1 MFRFGRLFAVAWIAL
16 SFAAA
21 RIEADDESILWNS
34 SPFDSRT
41 ECCDETC
48 HECSPSRPC
57 CCLTDD
63 RYWLRG
69 EALLW
74 WTDGMHVPP
83 LISASPP
90 GTALAD
96 AGVLGTPG
104 ATILFG
110 GNERLLN
117 SPRVGWRLQGGGWL
131 DCDKQVGVEGD
142 YLNLPGIS
150 ERFSVASDGSDII
163 SRPFRNALTQSNDAE
178 LVSYPGVLAGRVTV
192 TASTEFQSAGARL
205 RWNLDC
211 EDLGCGD
218 VLRWHLL
225 TGYRYAQ
232 LNESLV
238 IREELTSL
246 DPLNPGSF
254 DLHDRFRTSNQFHGA
269 EVGSVFRLRSGRWD
283 CELLTKLA
291 LGNVRQSVTINSD
304 TQTDVGGVIDLLP
317 GGLLGQRSNIGSYQR
332 NRFAV
337 LPEIGLTMGY
347 RVTNR
352 LSASLGY
359 SLIWWYQVARPGDQI
374 DPTVNPNLIPP
385 EAVPF
390 TGPLRPEFRFRDD
403 SFWAQGINLG
413 LTYRW

>member
-16 SFAAA
+16 SFATG
-21 RIEADDESILWNS
+21 RIEADDESILRNN

-48 HECSPSRPC
+48 HECSPARPC
-57 CCLTDD
+57 CCLTDE
-63 RYWLRG
+63 RFWLRG

-117 SPRVGWRLQGGGWL
+117 SPHVGWRVQGGGWL
-131 DCDKQVGVEGD
+131 DCSKQVGLEGD
-142 YLNLPGIS
+142 YLDLPGFS

-163 SRPFRNALTQSNDAE
+163 SRPFRNALTLVNDAE
-178 LVSYPGVLAGRVTV
+178 LVSYPEVLAGRVTV
-192 TASTEFQSAGARL
+192 TASTDFQSAGARL
-205 RWNLDC
+205 RWNLGC

-218 VLRWHLL
+218 ALRWHLL

-374 DPTVNPNLIPP
+374 DPSVNPNLIPP